1 MVGLF
6 SSAQQNKQIGLD
18 FQSGGVAVVQ
28 VQSGKKRAG
37 RLLHSEYLPAVGQQA
52 QSQALGNW
60 VTKTVSKNHPVFAC
74 SPMMITMYIR
84 LKNRRS
90 RQLN

>member
-37 RLLHSEYLPAVGQQA
+37 KLLQSEYLPAVGQQ
-52 QSQALGNW
+52 SQALGNQKPS
-60 VTKTVSKNHPVFAC
+60 TKIILCLPA
-74 SPMMITMYIR
+74 
-84 LKNRRS
+84 RR
-90 RQLN
+90 